1 MKLGID
7 TQHLAAICVVAGCVS
22 ALLFGAAR
30 LGMTILDGQALV
42 DETMEAQGRLR
53 DLEAAV
59 AEMESSQRGFLL
71 TLRHTYLDAYRDAAH
86 QAVEAVDVL
95 GRDSRGDAWNGKLAR
110 LQTLTGERRV
120 DMDRAL
126 ARARAGDVDGARAI
140 VSEESGKATMDQLR
154 AIVAD
159 MNALQSQTWKA
170 RRAAEEIAIRRSLQ
184 GASALGALGAGL
196 LVVLFIWIGRERAA
210 NRAMVAKVTEEVH
223 ALQRQARMDKDEL
236 ERSSREL
243 HLSQAQL
250 AGIIDT
256 ASAVILTVD
265 RHQMIVLA
273 NQAAAQVFG
282 ITRDDLIG
290 SPLERLIP
298 HRFRASHARDVRA
311 FAAGNGE
318 ARPMGLLRDV
328 TALRANGEEF
338 PIDASI
344 SLLRSGER
352 EWYTVVLQDVTERR
366 RSEAALLATTSK
378 LKAALSSMN
387 DAVYIVDSDGH
398 PRDLNQAF
406 ATFHRFASRAE
417 CLQAFARQPDFI
429 ELSDLDGKPVQPDQW
444 VVPRALRGET
454 ASNVEFRLRRKDSGE
469 TWIGSYNFA
478 PIRVGGAIVGAVA
491 IGRDITEIRAAQ
503 AELERSRAELRLLIA
518 AQDRIQ
524 EQERKRIARELHD
537 DLQQTL
543 SAIRMDA
550 SEVRDGLADKPDGAA
565 PLLAEMERLA
575 KAAIVSIRRIVNDLR
590 PEMLEELGLVAAL
603 TTLSGQYAERTGTPC
618 TVVAAEGVGLLV
630 NHEPALA
637 TCLYRVTQ
645 EALNNAAKHA
655 RATSV
660 QVSLVQVEPSL
671 IRLRISDDG
680 VGMVKGAPRASQSF
694 GLLGMAERV
703 RAMGAHLRIDGN
715 HDGGTT
721 VEVLAPIR
729 AQSS

>member
-1 MKLGID
+1 
-7 TQHLAAICVVAGCVS
+7 
-22 ALLFGAAR
+22 
-30 LGMTILDGQALV
+30 
-42 DETMEAQGRLR
+42 
-53 DLEAAV
+53 
-59 AEMESSQRGFLL
+59 
-71 TLRHTYLDAYRDAAH
+71 
-86 QAVEAVDVL
+86 
-95 GRDSRGDAWNGKLAR
+95 
-110 LQTLTGERRV
+110 
-120 DMDRAL
+120 
-126 ARARAGDVDGARAI
+126 
-140 VSEESGKATMDQLR
+140 
-154 AIVAD
+154 
-159 MNALQSQTWKA
+159 
-170 RRAAEEIAIRRSLQ
+170 
-184 GASALGALGAGL
+184 
-196 LVVLFIWIGRERAA
+196 
-210 NRAMVAKVTEEVH
+210 
-223 ALQRQARMDKDEL
+223 MDKDEL

-243 HLSQAQL
+243 HLSQAHL

-256 ASAVILTVD
+256 AAAVILTVD
-265 RHQMIVLA
+265 RLQKSVLA
-273 NQAAAQVFG
+273 NQSAAQVFG
-282 ITRDDLIG
+282 IARDELVG
-290 SPLERLIP
+290 APLEQLIP
-298 HRFRASHARDVRA
+298 HRFRGSHARDVRA

-338 PIDASI
+338 PVDASI

-352 EWYTVVLQDVTERR
+352 EWYTVVLQDITERQ

-417 CLQAFARQPDFI
+417 CLQAFARHPDLI

-478 PIRVGGAIVGAVA
+478 PIRAADGAVVGAVA

-518 AQDRIQ
+518 AQDRVQ

-543 SAIRMDA
+543 AAIRMDA
-550 SEVRDGLADKPDGAA
+550 SEVRDRLADKPDGVA
-565 PLLAEMERLA
+565 PLLAELDRLA
-575 KAAIVSIRRIVNDLR
+575 TAAIVSVRRIVNDLR

-603 TTLSGQYAERTGTPC
+603 TTLSGQFAERTGTTC
-618 TVVAAEGVGLLV
+618 TVLAPEDVGLLV
-630 NHEPALA
+630 NNEPAMA

-660 QVSLVQVEPSL
+660 HVSLAQVEPSL

-680 VGMVKGAPRASQSF
+680 VGMVQGAARAAQSF

-703 RAMGAHLRIDGN
+703 RAMGAHLRIEGN

-721 VEVLAPIR
+721 IEVLVPIR
-729 AQSS
+729 GKPS